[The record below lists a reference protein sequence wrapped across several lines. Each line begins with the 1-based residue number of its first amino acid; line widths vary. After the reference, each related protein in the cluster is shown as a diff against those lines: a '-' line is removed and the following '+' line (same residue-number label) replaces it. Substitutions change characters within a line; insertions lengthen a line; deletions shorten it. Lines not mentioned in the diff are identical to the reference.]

1 MKIIEIKYQ
10 SYLILTMNWSTQP
23 ILQDAKD
30 CKGAT
35 VRRIKGYVSWVNY

>member
-1 MKIIEIKYQ
+1 
-10 SYLILTMNWSTQP
+10 MNWSTQP

-35 VRRIKGYVSWVNY
+35 VRRIKGYVSWVKNVVRQFG